1 MVPSTSPAAPTTTTE
16 SITKLPLSSVT
27 TASVGSSSGPS
38 SSGSSASMGT
48 SGQTTKSTAKPP
60 TTTSEGERIPIS
72 ANTSSTSGSTSDSKT
87 SSQATTST
95 TPEPRVP
102 VSSTGTTSS
111 ARSTSTASPETTT
124 TTPTTTGATTK
135 TTSDAV
141 SSTDDSTTITSS
153 GSSLTRSTTSTS
165 AAISAGASDSSSSE
179 STSSGSTAATTG
191 TPHTT
196 GTPSTSAA
204 ASSVTS
210 SGSTSSGSP
219 PSDTTSTGTSTSQ
232 GATSASSTGTTS
244 ETSTSSTS
252 HSTTEWTTH
261 ESDATTLTISQ
272 SGTTSTATCDATKM
286 MVPGMVCSA
295 QYPGTWVF
303 ADTDPAPTLDPYP
316 CATACPQKFTLFNDT
331 TAQGFWELFFINPRG
346 NKLFNTQIMLDFFN
360 IATWRTNYN
369 YAVQWMTNF
378 DPTSAFTKQYRA
390 LSTNQSA
397 TAICIRPTYC
407 AAFNCSAAE
416 FAYYLNDTVVEQP
429 AEEMLRL
436 INTVTPGSNPV
447 GSYSEYVA
455 SCDECNPI
463 GTEFCKYN
471 DSALLYQCQCKAG
484 YDGFICS
491 FIPMTC
497 ANFTVTP
504 LCYVGECTD
513 TAYGPESHPAGFIR
527 VRAWFKAHHPFHV
540 EKVLRVYRNCPFVAA
555 APMAFFVY
563 YMALSYATQ
572 YDDMLASIISFAAS
586 MVYSAI
592 TGGQAVFTRSPTRAK
607 FRPEQAVKAA
617 KKAAKERADS
627 EQAELEAI
635 EAYNDDLKA
644 RFPDIP
650 AELLRNAPQPG
661 PKERVGRAW
670 PWSPKDDHVRE
681 VVNFDSV
688 DVKEMEDR
696 LDLRVTAVH
705 REELVRDNGQFGG
718 RRFDRPEEI
727 LLDEQI
733 DKFWGG
739 VEEYEEER
747 QQQWLPVYDDDA
759 AFTRWLGTEHEEAAR
774 FVYKPKEAC
783 PDPELPNRSINPR
796 NRPVDIYWLND
807 ARPGFIGPK
816 RQQMVEL
823 GPWDGFVRKALH
835 TQNAVDL
842 EWEPVWAQHV
852 FERDREANGP
862 HPYDSFVLGQDW
874 FWNEPQCMQTG
885 NMYMGI

>member
-1 MVPSTSPAAPTTTTE
+1 MTSEAPSTDLTTE
-16 SITKLPLSSVT
+16 QS
-27 TASVGSSSGPS
+27 
-38 SSGSSASMGT
+38 
-48 SGQTTKSTAKPP
+48 
-60 TTTSEGERIPIS
+60 TSEGPANSTETEGSTDYSDAGTIS
-72 ANTSSTSGSTSDSKT
+72 IESSTLEWNSSDSTTENLTAWPTTKILSESTQDLRYYDWLEHTNDDEFDKSSNDNDWIHNYEGHDIDGWLELGFKPLNSWAEHDGRIDYGYQLIIVWNVFNWCIVYWNYERRFIKRKHWLIDRFNRIDRLLSGLDWLIDWFDRVNLIWDYRLQILKSSHDQHYSRTEGPNLNYRNDELNPIDLHSLAEDHNHNDNDHRNYGPDDFYFRNRVYYARTTSD
-87 SSQATTST
+87 TST
-95 TPEPRVP
+95 
-102 VSSTGTTSS
+102 SSTGTT
-111 ARSTSTASPETTT
+111 
-124 TTPTTTGATTK
+124 
-135 TTSDAV
+135 
-141 SSTDDSTTITSS
+141 
-153 GSSLTRSTTSTS
+153 
-165 AAISAGASDSSSSE
+165 
-179 STSSGSTAATTG
+179 
-191 TPHTT
+191 
-196 GTPSTSAA
+196 
-204 ASSVTS
+204 
-210 SGSTSSGSP
+210 
-219 PSDTTSTGTSTSQ
+219 
-232 GATSASSTGTTS
+232 
-244 ETSTSSTS
+244 
-252 HSTTEWTTH
+252 EWTTQ

-272 SGTTSTATCDATKM
+272 SGTTSSATCDATKM
-286 MVPGMVCSA
+286 MMPGMVCSA

-316 CATACPQKFTLFNDT
+316 CATACPQNFTLFNDT
-331 TAQGFWELFFINPRG
+331 CLLVLP
-346 NKLFNTQIMLDFFN
+346 
-360 IATWRTNYN
+360 
-369 YAVQWMTNF
+369 
-378 DPTSAFTKQYRA
+378 S
-390 LSTNQSA
+390 
-397 TAICIRPTYC
+397 
-407 AAFNCSAAE
+407 
-416 FAYYLNDTVVEQP
+416 
-429 AEEMLRL
+429 
-436 INTVTPGSNPV
+436 
-447 GSYSEYVA
+447 SYSTYSTA
-455 SCDECNPI
+455 S
-463 GTEFCKYN
+463 
-471 DSALLYQCQCKAG
+471 AG
-484 YDGFICS
+484 
-491 FIPMTC
+491 
-497 ANFTVTP
+497 
-504 LCYVGECTD
+504 CT
-513 TAYGPESHPAGFIR
+513 
-527 VRAWFKAHHPFHV
+527 
-540 EKVLRVYRNCPFVAA
+540 VYRNCPFVAA

-592 TGGQAVFTRSPTRAK
+592 TGGQAIFTRSPTYSTFCKWSALYFPDWLSPEWDPYTMRTREETRAK
-607 FRPEQAVKAA
+607 FRPDQAVKAA
-617 KKAAKERADS
+617 KKAAKERADR

-644 RFPDIP
+644 RKLFWR
-650 AELLRNAPQPG
+650 LM
-661 PKERVGRAW
+661 ERWTFKQVHRRDQMSALW
-670 PWSPKDDHVRE
+670 DKFVRE

-696 LDLRVTAVH
+696 LDLAPFTSLVAWLTYVPPRHQRVTAVH

-774 FVYKPKEAC
+774 FKPKEAC

>member
-1 MVPSTSPAAPTTTTE
+1 MTSEAPSTDLTTEQSTSEGPANSTETEGSTTNYSDAGTISIESSTLDSSTRGSTPESTVTTAASTSTDATTDSSSRTTTSSTSLPTHTTGSTITHYTTSSAGSSSGSNSSTAGPNTTAE
-16 SITKLPLSSVT
+16 SITKLPISSS
-27 TASVGSSSGPS
+27 TAGTSSSGSS
-38 SSGSSASMGT
+38 SSGSSASTGYRLIIVWNVFNWFIVYWNYERRFIKRKHWLIDRFNRIDRLL
-48 SGQTTKSTAKPP
+48 SGLDWHINWFDRDNLLRDYHKLNPIDFHSLAEDHNHNDKDHRNYGNHIGHLDKLDRNNGMDETGIGCDGADDQ
-60 TTTSEGERIPIS
+60 SER
-72 ANTSSTSGSTSDSKT
+72 N
-87 SSQATTST
+87 
-95 TPEPRVP
+95 
-102 VSSTGTTSS
+102 
-111 ARSTSTASPETTT
+111 
-124 TTPTTTGATTK
+124 
-135 TTSDAV
+135 
-141 SSTDDSTTITSS
+141 
-153 GSSLTRSTTSTS
+153 
-165 AAISAGASDSSSSE
+165 
-179 STSSGSTAATTG
+179 
-191 TPHTT
+191 H
-196 GTPSTSAA
+196 
-204 ASSVTS
+204 
-210 SGSTSSGSP
+210 
-219 PSDTTSTGTSTSQ
+219 
-232 GATSASSTGTTS
+232 
-244 ETSTSSTS
+244 
-252 HSTTEWTTH
+252 
-261 ESDATTLTISQ
+261 
-272 SGTTSTATCDATKM
+272 
-286 MVPGMVCSA
+286 
-295 QYPGTWVF
+295 
-303 ADTDPAPTLDPYP
+303 DPYP
-316 CATACPQKFTLFNDT
+316 CATACPRNFTLFNDT
-331 TAQGFWELFFINPRG
+331 YVFYLNYYAVIKFACSCSPPPTTRTPQPRPAVLAAQGFSELFFVNPRG
-346 NKLFNTQIMLDFFN
+346 NKLFNTQIML
-360 IATWRTNYN
+360 I
-369 YAVQWMTNF
+369 
-378 DPTSAFTKQYRA
+378 
-390 LSTNQSA
+390 
-397 TAICIRPTYC
+397 
-407 AAFNCSAAE
+407 
-416 FAYYLNDTVVEQP
+416 
-429 AEEMLRL
+429 
-436 INTVTPGSNPV
+436 
-447 GSYSEYVA
+447 
-455 SCDECNPI
+455 
-463 GTEFCKYN
+463 
-471 DSALLYQCQCKAG
+471 AG
-484 YDGFICS
+484 YDKNQFLVDLDGKRRFWLGPSFRFVWPWMIGFTIGITVV
-491 FIPMTC
+491 FIDWN
-497 ANFTVTP
+497 A
-504 LCYVGECTD
+504 
-513 TAYGPESHPAGFIR
+513 
-527 VRAWFKAHHPFHV
+527 
-540 EKVLRVYRNCPFVAA
+540 VYRNCPFVAA

-607 FRPEQAVKAA
+607 FRPDQAVKAA
-617 KKAAKERADS
+617 KKAAKERADR

-661 PKERVGRAW
+661 PKERKLFWRLMERWTFKQVHRRDQMSALW
-670 PWSPKDDHVRE
+670 DKFVRE

-696 LDLRVTAVH
+696 LDLAPFTSLVAWLTYVPPRHQRVTAVH

-774 FVYKPKEAC
+774 FKPKEAC